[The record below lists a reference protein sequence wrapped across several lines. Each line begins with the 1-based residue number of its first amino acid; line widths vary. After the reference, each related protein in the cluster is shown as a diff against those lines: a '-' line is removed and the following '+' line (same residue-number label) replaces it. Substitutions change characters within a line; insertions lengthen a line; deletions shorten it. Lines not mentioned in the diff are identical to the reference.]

1 MIALKLHW
9 DQNLFPSVE
18 AIGQHG
24 SSKNWTIKFNSSSAY
39 QISLTQSIQIG
50 DKTYN
55 IVDPECLNRKPREIE
70 EKVFKMTVYFRIHW
84 LTLGFTKKQFLS
96 I

>member
-1 MIALKLHW
+1 MAARKT
-9 DQNLFPSVE
+9 
-18 AIGQHG
+18 GQL
-24 SSKNWTIKFNSSSAY
+24 SSKVAPLIRY
-39 QISLTQSIQIG
+39 TQSIQIG

-84 LTLGFTKKQFLS
+84 LPLEIEYKKMAVE
-96 I
+96 